1 MKSKYSKTTRQ
12 LLDEIRQ
19 NQLDETIT
27 AVKNKAKKT
36 GMPYSILKKV
46 YDRGMAA
53 WKGGHRPGATQ
64 VQWALAR
71 VNSFVTKS
79 SGTWGG
85 ADKDLAKKVR
95 AAEGFEFSVCEKC
108 GGEECVCEE
117 FEKENL
123 DEGTMRVSGIKYGS
137 HNEYFKGVIK
147 KELPNLVAKSSPNTS
162 DVITFSGSK
171 SDLQK
176 LADIAKKRDYR
187 VGDIKEEL
195 EEGKMSE
202 IDRMS
207 KDGKSAEEIAKALKL
222 DVKAVKSVLGEA
234 DLSKKQ
240 IKMVHKVA
248 DDLPKKGFKDR
259 YGKDKG
265 DAVRFGTA
273 TNMVKKKL
281 GIDEEEDIN
290 ELTVSMDKVN
300 KAQKIAKKFAG
311 NMTKAVAEIEKI
323 AKGLSDMSFVK
334 QALAKYNEDLEKDD
348 EKQVKDVIKG
358 LKKGSALHAKQA
370 KELEKQIADEV
381 ELEESSWE
389 KNKDILPPHLKKLF
403 DKDGNL
409 KNPRSQA
416 VFDKMIKDAGGPA
429 GFIKKHKLRE
439 DISEAGPCWKGF
451 KQVGMKKKGG
461 KMVPNCV
468 PTEDTDYDF
477 KVLDLE
483 DLDENLD
490 VRYDIK
496 KQGWFDK
503 QGKRRYLG
511 IGQTNALMKKALDKA
526 KRTGDFINPFKMTH
540 GQKAEDLEERFPRK
554 GDYAVHSQKKGTPI
568 KNIDHFATKQDADDF
583 AAKVKKDG
591 GKVSSI
597 TKLEDLDAQPQD
609 KDVKKVKGTQPKKYY
624 KDLKKDTKKKRA
636 NFFKNR
642 PGYKK
647 SDDDDDYKAAPGDK
661 EAKTKPSTF
670 TKKFKKMYGEEV
682 LNEFTAAQ
690 IKTLERE
697 YAPLKGKR
705 MSVDQLNKMTGM
717 IKKMSKDQL
726 NKLAQASIPF
736 VTSTAK
742 SELVIN
748 RGMKWTDFKEDINED
763 VEEVV
768 KLKAEIEKLTREK
781 EELEK
786 RAAAASQDKS
796 APIPNPDTGEVPLKV
811 GLAQAIL
818 KLKKDARE
826 ADKKMKMTGK
836 KIMQMAK
843 EHFMMEDVSDQAKA
857 LGLDYMNFG
866 RYGKD
871 GKVTHKSM
879 GGKLQ
884 PVKGKDDK
892 KSDKKSKDSD
902 DESPEAVD
910 KKARKFMSDLE
921 KGNLEDEDGFGLELD
936 FEDEMSFEPI
946 QDKARELGLDDVVQ
960 DLEDVGSYVAEMEPE
975 KAEAEFRKVVAKY
988 SGKPDRAVEMAKKSS
1003 EAIDMMTDTEYD
1015 MVQPFL
1021 SDLNMT
1027 MDMLKKAVN
1036 SDKTSKGFNPEVID
1050 ALQNTREIIG
1060 DLRDFAEVG
1069 DEDDQELFDQ
1079 LDGEIEYMADDSED
1093 HDEYTKQSKV
1103 ISSVETAQK
1112 IIKKLIKRTKDYE
1125 IKEATNIAK
1134 KEDESQV
1141 LTFRDLKK
1149 KLDIS
1154 DIQKILP
1161 DKKKKEMKLSKEKT
1175 KIKID
1180 PEMDISPSAGGNA
1193 QAASNN

>member
-1 MKSKYSKTTRQ
+1 MKSKYTKTTGQ

-19 NQLDETIT
+19 NQIDETIT

-95 AAEGFEFSVCEKC
+95 AAEEFEFAVCEKC

-123 DEGTMRVSGIKYGS
+123 DEG
-137 HNEYFKGVIK
+137 
-147 KELPNLVAKSSPNTS
+147 
-162 DVITFSGSK
+162 
-171 SDLQK
+171 
-176 LADIAKKRDYR
+176 
-187 VGDIKEEL
+187 
-195 EEGKMSE
+195 KMSE

-207 KDGKSAEEIAKALKL
+207 KDGKSAQEIAKALKL

-265 DAVRFGTA
+265 DAVRYGTA

-281 GIDEEEDIN
+281 GIDKEEKEEGFASD
-290 ELTVSMDKVN
+290 
-300 KAQKIAKKFAG
+300 AQRRAAFASG
-311 NMTKAVAEIEKI
+311 YK
-323 AKGLSDMSFVK
+323 AKGK
-334 QALAKYNEDLEKDD
+334 KGKKEDLEKDD
-348 EKQVKDVIKG
+348 EKQVKKVIAG
-358 LKKGSALHAKQA
+358 LKKASGLHAKQA
-370 KELEKQIADEV
+370 KSLEKQISDEV

-389 KNKDILPPHLKKLF
+389 KNKNILPPHLKKLF

-409 KNPRSQA
+409 KNPKSQA

-468 PTEDTDYDF
+468 PTEETDYDF

-540 GQKAEDLEERFPRK
+540 GQKAEDL
-554 GDYAVHSQKKGTPI
+554 
-568 KNIDHFATKQDADDF
+568 
-583 AAKVKKDG
+583 
-591 GKVSSI
+591 
-597 TKLEDLDAQPQD
+597 DAQPQD

-636 NFFKNR
+636 DFFKNR
-642 PGYKK
+642 PDYKK

-661 EAKTKPSTF
+661 TAKTKPSTF
-670 TKKFKKMYGEEV
+670 TKKFKKMYGEEQ

-748 RGMKWTDFKEDINED
+748 RGMKWTDFKEGLKNESAD
-763 VEEVV
+763 KETTSATVSKKTDDKE
-768 KLKAEIEKLTREK
+768 KLKQEIEKLEK
-781 EELEK
+781 ENQLLKVKNLEK
-786 RAAAASQDKS
+786 SQKTVE
-796 APIPNPDTGEVPLKV
+796 PNKDTGEVPLKV
-811 GLAQAIL
+811 GLAQ
-818 KLKKDARE
+818 
-826 ADKKMKMTGK
+826 
-836 KIMQMAK
+836 
-843 EHFMMEDVSDQAKA
+843 
-857 LGLDYMNFG
+857 
-866 RYGKD
+866 
-871 GKVTHKSM
+871 
-879 GGKLQ
+879 
-884 PVKGKDDK
+884 
-892 KSDKKSKDSD
+892 
-902 DESPEAVD
+902 
-910 KKARKFMSDLE
+910 
-921 KGNLEDEDGFGLELD
+921 
-936 FEDEMSFEPI
+936 
-946 QDKARELGLDDVVQ
+946 
-960 DLEDVGSYVAEMEPE
+960 
-975 KAEAEFRKVVAKY
+975 
-988 SGKPDRAVEMAKKSS
+988 
-1003 EAIDMMTDTEYD
+1003 
-1015 MVQPFL
+1015 
-1021 SDLNMT
+1021 
-1027 MDMLKKAVN
+1027 
-1036 SDKTSKGFNPEVID
+1036 
-1050 ALQNTREIIG
+1050 
-1060 DLRDFAEVG
+1060 
-1069 DEDDQELFDQ
+1069 
-1079 LDGEIEYMADDSED
+1079 
-1093 HDEYTKQSKV
+1093 
-1103 ISSVETAQK
+1103 K
-1112 IIKKLIKRTKDYE
+1112 IIKDMRDGKKYKMKEKETTKLKVGTG
-1125 IKEATNIAK
+1125 
-1134 KEDESQV
+1134 
-1141 LTFRDLKK
+1141 
-1149 KLDIS
+1149 
-1154 DIQKILP
+1154 
-1161 DKKKKEMKLSKEKT
+1161 KT
-1175 KIKID
+1175 KIEID
-1180 PEMDISPSAGGNA
+1180 PKMDISASAGGNA